1 LKRPKL
7 VISVI
12 VLVVI
17 IAAAVCVN
25 FLVYDFYSP
34 SIDWAKKALAKI
46 GGKPSSLEEGAEI
59 PAGLADAN
67 QPKRAGDVNTP
78 ADANKPE
85 KIADSN
91 EAGKVSDANEAK
103 AVGDVNEPNEP
114 IDPNKIMEAVNLKDV
129 EMKDIIAKIAEWTGK
144 NIIPDDEAMKQ
155 KITIYAPA
163 KMPRPEALSLI
174 YAALRTKGYIAEEV
188 DNVLYLK
195 PIKEALFGSVPMVPP
210 DKPLAAIENK
220 NQIVEKHFKL
230 RNYSPTNMSNVILP
244 LVGEYGYVSAD
255 EDSGSLLV
263 IDTVANLIRF
273 ERIIMQFDVP
283 EAEQTVTEVF
293 QIQESDPAEIVQILK
308 LLLGI
313 DERTGRRTG
322 RSGSQ
327 TRPAPA
333 QGSPATGGTKP
344 AASVVIA
351 PAESEIILIPEP
363 RRKWI
368 IVKAS
373 ADDMKRIAE
382 WIEKLD
388 RKEQVGSEYETVPV
402 TYVDAYEVGDRI
414 NRALQRLPGSELRS
428 SVLVQPLS
436 QARQIMIF
444 GNKEMRD
451 MVKKLIK
458 DIDIPPGELIEKTF
472 ILEYADPEQIKK
484 NLDELYGE
492 DVPIYDTYYYYR
504 YGPGSQRT
512 AADVVRVI
520 AFPAMQQVTVIA
532 SPENMEKIT
541 EQIKQWD
548 VPIDVEAVKP
558 RIIELHNT
566 DPVQMAQLL
575 SELFSEE
582 QAGGLDFL
590 RLYFYPY
597 RSQEEKKKI
606 VGPLYGQLTFR
617 AVPETKKII
626 IISKIP
632 EAYKVVEE
640 LIRELDREEMAE
652 VPEVITLKYADPED
666 LAVRLNAIFNEP
678 GVPAVIW
685 FSETGLSE
693 YSMEEESQPSQGQR
707 DSQQQQQGSTR
718 GQYTPPWSSQRS
730 RAEEDRMP
738 ISNVIGR
745 IRFIPDPHS
754 KSLLVLSPP
763 EFKDRIIE
771 MIGKLDQPGRQVMIK
786 AIIMEVDHSDLTS
799 LGLQLSSNP
808 ADAFGTLEENAI
820 EAVTKLSFLDT
831 YGSLTLEATADI
843 TSLIDFLVKKVDAR
857 ILNQQTLWTKDNE
870 EAEFF
875 KGDNVAFQTSA
886 STSETGG
893 RVTSSF
899 DFKRVGMS
907 LRARP
912 SITPEKNVDM
922 IVNVILSQ
930 LTGEIVNGQPVRS
943 EMETQTNMIVQ
954 DGQTIMLGG
963 ILFQTDT
970 QIERKLPVLGD
981 VPAVGGLFRH
991 NETTL
996 RNNELIVF
1004 ITPYVIDSETGPEA
1018 QEELEK
1024 AREKLNEMREQ
1035 LSETAGKEK

>member
-1 LKRPKL
+1 MKRRKL
-7 VISVI
+7 VISAI
-12 VLVVI
+12 VLVI
-17 IAAAVCVN
+17 IIVAAVCVN
-25 FLVYDFYSP
+25 FFVYDFYTP

-46 GGKPSSLEEGAEI
+46 GEKPSSLEEGAEVSTD
-59 PAGLADAN
+59 LADAN
-67 QPKRAGDVNTP
+67 QPKPAEDVNIP
-78 ADANKPE
+78 ADANKPGE
-85 KIADSN
+85 IADSN
-91 EAGKVSDANEAK
+91 EAGKVSDANEAE

-114 IDPNKIMEAVNLKDV
+114 VDPNKIMEAVNLKDV

-144 NIIPDDEAMKQ
+144 NIIPDDEVMKQ

-174 YAALRTKGYIAEEV
+174 YAALRTKGYVAEEV
-188 DNVLYLK
+188 DNILYLK

-210 DKPLAAIENK
+210 DKPLAALENK
-220 NQIVEKHFKL
+220 NQIVQKYFKL
-230 RNYSPTNMSNVILP
+230 QNYSPTNMSSVILP

-283 EAEQTVTEVF
+283 EAEQTVTDVF
-293 QIQESDPAEIVQILK
+293 QIQEGDPAEIVQILK

-327 TRPAPA
+327 TKSAPA
-333 QGSPATGGTKP
+333 QSGTTGGGAKP

-363 RRKWI
+363 KRKWI
-368 IVKAS
+368 IARAS
-373 ADDMKRIAE
+373 PDDMKRIDE
-382 WIEKLD
+382 WIKKLD

-414 NRALQRLPGSELRS
+414 NRALQRLPGTELRS
-428 SVLVQPLS
+428 SVLVQPLR

-451 MVKKLIK
+451 MVKQLIK

-472 ILEYADPEQIKK
+472 TLEYADPEQIKE
-484 NLDELYGE
+484 NLDNLYGE
-492 DVPIYDTYYYYR
+492 DVPLYNTYYYYR

-512 AADVVRVI
+512 AADTVRVI
-520 AFPAMQQVTVIA
+520 AFPTMQQVTVIA
-532 SPENMEKIT
+532 SPENMEKIS
-541 EQIKQWD
+541 EQIKEWD

-558 RIIELHNT
+558 RIIELRNT

-582 QAGGLDFL
+582 EAGGFDFL
-590 RLYFYPY
+590 RWYFYPY
-597 RSQEEKKKI
+597 RSQEERKKI

-632 EAYKVVEE
+632 EAYRVVEE

-652 VPEVITLKYADPED
+652 VPEVVPLKYADPED
-666 LAVRLNAIFNEP
+666 MAVRLNAIFNEP

-693 YSMEEESQPSQGQR
+693 YSMEEEAEQGQSQS
-707 DSQQQQQGSTR
+707 DSQQQGSSR

-763 EFKDRIIE
+763 EFKDRIRE

-786 AIIMEVDHSDLTS
+786 AVIMEVDHSDLTS
-799 LGLQLSSNP
+799 LGLQLASNP
-808 ADAFGTLEENAI
+808 DDAFGTLEENAV
-820 EAVTKLSFLDT
+820 EAVTKLSLLET
-831 YGSLTLEATADI
+831 YGSLTLDAAAEIST
-843 TSLIDFLVKKVDAR
+843 LIDFLVKKVNAK

-899 DFKRVGMS
+899 DFKRVGMT

-963 ILFQTDT
+963 ILFQTDS
-970 QIERKLPVLGD
+970 QIERKLPILGD

-991 NETTL
+991 NETSL

-1018 QEELEK
+1018 QEVLEK
-1024 AREKLNEMREQ
+1024 AREKLEDMRKQ
-1035 LSETAGKEK
+1035 LNGTMGGE

>member
-1 LKRPKL
+1 MKRPKL

-12 VLVVI
+12 VLAVI
-17 IAAAVCVN
+17 IGAAVCVN
-25 FLVYDFYSP
+25 FLLYDFYTP
-34 SIDWAKKALAKI
+34 SIDWAKKALAKA
-46 GGKPSSLEEGAEI
+46 GEKPSSSEEGA
-59 PAGLADAN
+59 ADLADVN
-67 QPKRAGDVNTP
+67 QPKLAEDVNAP
-78 ADANKPE
+78 ADVNKPD

-91 EAGKVSDANEAK
+91 EPGKVSDANEAK
-103 AVGDVNEPNEP
+103 GVGDVNEPNEP
-114 IDPNKIMEAVNLKDV
+114 VDPNKIMEAVNLKDV
-129 EMKDIIAKIAEWTGK
+129 QMKDIIAKIAEWTGK
-144 NIIPDDEAMKQ
+144 NIIPDDEVMKQ

-174 YAALRTKGYIAEEV
+174 YAALRTKGYVAEEV

-210 DKPLAAIENK
+210 DKPLAALENK
-220 NQIVEKHFKL
+220 NQIVGKHFKL
-230 RNYSPTNMSNVILP
+230 ASYSPTNMSNVLLP

-293 QIQESDPAEIVQILK
+293 QIQEGDPSEIVQILK

-313 DERTGRRTG
+313 DERTGRRTS

-327 TRPAPA
+327 AK
-333 QGSPATGGTKP
+333 PATTQAGSTTGGAKP

-363 RRKWI
+363 RRRWI
-368 IVKAS
+368 IAKAS
-373 ADDMKRIAE
+373 ADDMKQIAE

-402 TYVDAYEVGDRI
+402 MYVDAYEVGDRI
-414 NRALQRLPGSELRS
+414 NRALQRLPGTELRS
-428 SVLVQPLS
+428 SVLVQPLR

-458 DIDIPPGELIEKTF
+458 DVDIPPGELTEKTF
-472 ILEYADPEQIKK
+472 TLEHADPEQIKK

-492 DVPIYDTYYYYR
+492 DVPLYDTYYYYR

-512 AADVVRVI
+512 AADTVRVI
-520 AFPAMQQVTVIA
+520 AFPTMQQVTVIA
-532 SPENMEKIT
+532 SPENMIKIT
-541 EQIKQWD
+541 EQIKSWD

-558 RIIELHNT
+558 KIIHLANT

-582 QAGGLDFL
+582 QAGGLDYL
-590 RLYFYPY
+590 RLIFYPY

-626 IISKIP
+626 VISKIP

-693 YSMEEESQPSQGQR
+693 YSMEEESQQGQGQR
-707 DSQQQQQGSTR
+707 DSQQQQQGTTR

-730 RAEEDRMP
+730 RAQEDRMP

-763 EFKDRIIE
+763 EFKDRVLE

-786 AIIMEVDHSDLTS
+786 AIIMEVDHSNLTS
-799 LGLQLSSNP
+799 LGLQLATNP
-808 ADAFGTLEENAI
+808 LSFGTLEENAI

-831 YGSLTLEATADI
+831 YGSLSLEAAADI
-843 TSLIDFLVKKVDAR
+843 SALIDFLVKKVDAR

-875 KGDNVAFQTSA
+875 KGDNVAFQTTA

-899 DFKRVGMS
+899 DFKRVGMT

-912 SITPEKNVDM
+912 SITPEKSVDM

-954 DGQTIMLGG
+954 DAQTIMLGG
-963 ILFQTDT
+963 ILFQTDSE
-970 QIERKLPVLGD
+970 IERKLPLFGD
-981 VPAVGGLFRH
+981 IPGIGGLFRH

-1024 AREKLNEMREQ
+1024 AREKLNDIREQ
-1035 LSETAGKEK
+1035 LDETIGGR